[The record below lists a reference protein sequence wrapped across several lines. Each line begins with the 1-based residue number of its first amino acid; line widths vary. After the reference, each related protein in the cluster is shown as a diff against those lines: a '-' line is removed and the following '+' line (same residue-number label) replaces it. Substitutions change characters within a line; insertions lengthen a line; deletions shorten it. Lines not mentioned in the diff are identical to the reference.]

1 MVLGLVAGLALGIFW
16 QQQRAPHLASV
27 AAPATKGIA
36 LSEST
41 RQLLT
46 QLPEPV
52 EIRFYALFAEETS
65 APEWQTLA
73 AHTRQLLSEL
83 ERTANGRV
91 QVRTTERWTDEQAAR
106 AAAAD
111 GVPPQNLAAGAR
123 VYLGIVVQSGSRR
136 ETLPPLQPRWAAAL
150 ELDLARA
157 IARVTEPRSAPDS
170 ASASAWDD
178 GVLESV
184 RHQLPDLPSLSV
196 DEGSRRL
203 RDQALADFK
212 AAVAERE
219 QALQTV
225 ETRLR
230 EAEQRGDE
238 AARRAALAERRE
250 LETRYNT
257 RLSELTARLQAQ
269 LEALKQLKSE

>member
-1 MVLGLVAGLALGIFW
+1 MVLGLVAGLVLGFFW
-16 QQQRAPHLASV
+16 QQQRARPLASV
-27 AAPATKGIA
+27 AASATKGIG

-52 EIRFYALFAEETS
+52 EIRFYALFADETA

-91 QVRTTERWTDEQAAR
+91 QVRATERWTDEHAAR
-106 AAAAD
+106 AAAD
-111 GVPPQNLAAGAR
+111 GVPPQNLAAGAP
-123 VYLGIVVQSGSRR
+123 VYLGVVVQSGSRR

-170 ASASAWDD
+170 TTASAGDA

-184 RHQLPDLPSLSV
+184 CHQLPDLPSLSLE
-196 DEGSRRL
+196 EGSRRL
-203 RDQALADFK
+203 RDQALAEFK
-212 AAVAERE
+212 ANVAERE

-250 LETRYNT
+250 LEARYNT